1 MRQAKERALASK
13 DLSPLVCPGGGAPRI
28 LTRGNDDVGSSSVLC
43 AYPRSDVVIVVLSHA
58 GIKAERISWSSA
70 VHGRL
75 EALPFPTPERQ

>member
-1 MRQAKERALASK
+1 MGKPQ
-13 DLSPLVCPGGGAPRI
+13 DLSPFSWFVGATDGGAPRI
-28 LTRGNDDVGSSSVLC
+28 LTRGNDDVGSSSVLY

-58 GIKAERISWSSA
+58 GIKAEEISWSRA